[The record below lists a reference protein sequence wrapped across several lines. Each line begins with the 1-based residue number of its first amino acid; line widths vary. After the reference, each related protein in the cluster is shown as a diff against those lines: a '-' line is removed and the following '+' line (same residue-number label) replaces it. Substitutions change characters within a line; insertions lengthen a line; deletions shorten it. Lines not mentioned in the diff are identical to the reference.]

1 VKQAFQ
7 KLLDF
12 INSISNNDSLTLKD
26 VLSRC
31 DNENWKEV
39 VKLEYKSLMDRK
51 TWKLIQLPE
60 GREALGCKWSLRRN

>member
-7 KLLDF
+7 ILLDF